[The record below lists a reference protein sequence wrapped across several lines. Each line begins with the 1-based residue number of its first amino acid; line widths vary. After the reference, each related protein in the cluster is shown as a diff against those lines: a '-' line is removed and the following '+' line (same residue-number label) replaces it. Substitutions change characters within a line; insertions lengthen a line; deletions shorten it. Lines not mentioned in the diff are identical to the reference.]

1 MITSDSKLAVLSMDI
16 EDWYHL
22 DYFNENNCDRSFS
35 YLDGIERYCDI
46 LIKHK
51 VTSSFFVLAEIAN
64 SIRSTLKDIIAN
76 NYEIGSHGYSHIRP
90 INLNEE
96 KFYEEIIK
104 SKKIIE
110 NIITQPV
117 EGYRASCFSIDRSRL
132 NKVEQAGFTYDSS
145 LIDFSSHPLYET
157 INMDGF
163 KMLKN
168 NIYRK
173 NDFFEFQV
181 NTLPILN
188 KNIPIS
194 GGGYIRILPWFL
206 SDWLIKKHLKFGG
219 LYILYIHPFELSSK
233 PNPIFP
239 GNSKWYNKF
248 RFSYGRSSVSK
259 KLSRLITLLKDEGY
273 SFTTF
278 SNIRK
283 SFSHK

>member
-64 SIRSTLKDIIAN
+64 SIRGTLKDIIAN

-117 EGYRASCFSIDRSRL
+117 EGYRARPPLRSGAYNHLAVDQHDKVVTEGGRRAQNPLDEEIQGAGLLEIDMVRP
-132 NKVEQAGFTYDSS
+132 G
-145 LIDFSSHPLYET
+145 
-157 INMDGF
+157 
-163 KMLKN
+163 
-168 NIYRK
+168 
-173 NDFFEFQV
+173 
-181 NTLPILN
+181 LP
-188 KNIPIS
+188 P
-194 GGGYIRILPWFL
+194 R
-206 SDWLIKKHLKFGG
+206 
-219 LYILYIHPFELSSK
+219 
-233 PNPIFP
+233 
-239 GNSKWYNKF
+239 
-248 RFSYGRSSVSK
+248 
-259 KLSRLITLLKDEGY
+259 
-273 SFTTF
+273 
-278 SNIRK
+278 
-283 SFSHK
+283 